1 MPNCVNWNVKV
12 GEYQDKMS
20 DQIDIQSGDRLLV
33 SRTDRLGDLVLALPF
48 VETLHA
54 RFPDCPVDVMASL
67 YASPILEN
75 NPSIDRIIRVQNDQ
89 LTTSRHYRKELEH
102 RILKGEYKAVVVL
115 FPERHISQLLYRV
128 GVPVRIGTAG
138 RFHSVF
144 FTHRLVHS
152 RKANKKHESEYNLD
166 FLAYFPEGGTVH
178 EPTVYPTP
186 KEIANA
192 HRILDSQ
199 GIARP
204 FIVVHPGSGGS
215 AERWPM
221 DRFVELYSHLNRNG
235 RQVVIT
241 GSEPEG
247 EAVRKIAADKGI
259 TLNEITGQTDLR
271 TLAAV
276 LSLASAVVANSTGP
290 LHLAVAVGT
299 KVVGLYPGRQ
309 IMSPVRWGP
318 IGEGHRV
325 VQPEVEQ
332 CRCPAGRCR
341 CMETISVEQVAEAV
355 GAVYDNAVGK

>member
-1 MPNCVNWNVKV
+1 
-12 GEYQDKMS
+12 MS
-20 DQIDIQSGDRLLV
+20 DLIDIQPGDRLLV

-48 VETLHA
+48 VETLHV
-54 RFPDCPVDVMASL
+54 RYPQSQIDVMASL

-75 NPSIDRIIRVQNDQ
+75 NPSIERIIRVQNDQ
-89 LTTSRHYRKELEH
+89 LTASRNYRKELEH
-102 RILKGEYKAVVVL
+102 RIIKGEYKAVVVL
-115 FPERHISQLLYRV
+115 YPERHISQLLYRV
-128 GVPVRIGTAG
+128 GVPVRIGTGG

-144 FTHRLVHS
+144 FTHRLMHS

-166 FLAYFPEGGTVH
+166 FLAYFRDGETTYNPA
-178 EPTVYPTP
+178 VYPTP

-192 HRILDSQ
+192 SRILDDH

-221 DRFVELYSHLNRNG
+221 DRFVDLYAHLNRSG
-235 RQVVIT
+235 HQVVIT
-241 GSEPEG
+241 GSEREG
-247 EAVRKIAADKGI
+247 EAVRKLAADMGVAI
-259 TLNEITGQTDLR
+259 NEITGQTDLR
-271 TLAAV
+271 TLGAV

-318 IGEGHRV
+318 IGAGHQV

-332 CRCPAGRCR
+332 CRCPEGRCR

-355 GAVYDNAVGK
+355 GTVYDNAVGK

>member
-1 MPNCVNWNVKV
+1 M
-12 GEYQDKMS
+12 GSE
-20 DQIDIQSGDRLLV
+20 IDIQPGDRLLV

-48 VETLHA
+48 VETLRA
-54 RFPDCPVDVMASL
+54 RYPQSPVDVMASL

-75 NPSIDRIIRVQNDQ
+75 NPSVDRIIRVQNDQ
-89 LTTSRHYRKELEH
+89 LNASRNYRKELEH
-102 RILKGEYKAVVVL
+102 RIIKGDYKAVVVL
-115 FPERHISQLLYRV
+115 YPERHVSHLLYRV
-128 GVPVRIGTAG
+128 GIPVRIGTAG

-144 FTHRLVHS
+144 FTHRLMHS

-166 FLAYFPEGGTVH
+166 FLTYFRDGVTVLQ
-178 EPTVYPTP
+178 PTVYPTA
-186 KEIANA
+186 KELNNA
-192 HRILDSQ
+192 RRILDDR
-199 GIARP
+199 GIDRP
-204 FIVVHPGSGGS
+204 FIVIHPGSGGS

-221 DRFVELYSHLNRNG
+221 DRYVGLYAHLKQIG
-235 RQVVIT
+235 RRVVIT
-241 GSEPEG
+241 GSEQEG
-247 EAVRKIAADKGI
+247 EVVRKMAAEMDVAVD
-259 TLNEITGQTDLR
+259 EITGQTDLR
-271 TLAAV
+271 TLGAV

-318 IGEGHRV
+318 IGAGHRV

-332 CRCPAGRCR
+332 CRCPEGQCR